1 MAECVRC
8 GISENKVHLFD
19 VISNQG
25 IEKMC
30 AHCAEY
36 ENRLILNKPT
46 KAQLK
51 ESEKKEVGFRESL
64 KRFEKSLTQPNLELE
79 KQNIN
84 LKKIVEK
91 NSEQKLKSESKP
103 RPDLIDNFH
112 WILMRSRRAK
122 KLSQVQ
128 LAKEL
133 GEAEITIKT
142 AEKGILP
149 EDDYKLVNKFE
160 SFFGICLIKKEYL
173 EKIQK
178 KYPEQEISFD
188 NLTSK
193 KLTIADLK
201 EMKNSK
207 EKNNFESVIKDKP
220 KEKELSDEEIQNL
233 LFKK

>member
-36 ENRLILNKPT
+36 ENRLILNNPT

-64 KRFEKSLTQPNLELE
+64 KRFERSLTQPNLELE

-91 NSEQKLKSESKP
+91 NSEQKLKSESNP

-220 KEKELSDEEIQNL
+220 KEKELSDEEIQDL
-233 LFKK
+233 LFRK